1 MKIKNKTHQSCTFII
16 NKDLY
21 QKRTIFDSRPI
32 RINIHTIYLGRFL
45 KKIQNGKLK
54 RSFGT
59 LFRCTRVIKFL
70 LLNPPF

>member
-32 RINIHTIYLGRFL
+32 RINIHTIYLGRF
-45 KKIQNGKLK
+45 KKKNSEWK
-54 RSFGT
+54 T
-59 LFRCTRVIKFL
+59 
-70 LLNPPF
+70 